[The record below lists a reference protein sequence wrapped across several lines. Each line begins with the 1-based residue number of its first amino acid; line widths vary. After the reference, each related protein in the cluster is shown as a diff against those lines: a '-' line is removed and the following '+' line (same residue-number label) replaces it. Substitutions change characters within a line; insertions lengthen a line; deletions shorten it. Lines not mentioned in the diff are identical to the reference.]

1 MRFLCLLLV
10 LLVGA
15 AAPGRAEEPA
25 VPQKHFCWK
34 ITGSDKGV
42 VYLFGTIHVG
52 TADFYPLP
60 AAIEDA
66 FKKSTVLVEEV
77 NVSDQD
83 DSQASVQFIKQYGVY
98 PLGDFISNHLSEETR
113 KYLAWYTDTNNMN
126 PKVLMRL
133 RPWLVG
139 LMVGGVEIGR
149 AGFAKKNGL
158 DLHFANQAIQM
169 KKPIIGLE
177 SNEGHLKLLASF
189 NQTQQD
195 QMLLISVFNAKKQV
209 DELQQIVK
217 MWKTGDADALAA
229 NLSDSVRKYPFLKP
243 VMVRIVDERND
254 TMTQGI
260 EGFLKTPKT
269 YFVAV
274 GAGHLGGDRGILNQ
288 LRQKNYKLEQ
298 M

>member
-1 MRFLCLLLV
+1 MRFLCLLLM

-15 AAPGRAEEPA
+15 SVPGHAEEPA
-25 VPQKHFCWK
+25 APQKHFCWK
-34 ITGSDKGV
+34 ITGSSKGV

-60 AAIEDA
+60 VAIEDA
-66 FKKSTVLVEEV
+66 FKKSNVLVEEI
-77 NVSDQD
+77 NINDEE
-83 DSQASVQFIKQYGVY
+83 DSKASVQFVRQYGVY

-113 KYLAWYTDTNNMN
+113 KYLAWYTDNNSMN

-133 RPWLVG
+133 RPWVVG
-139 LMVGGVEIGR
+139 MMVGGAEIGH
-149 AGFAKKNGL
+149 AGFEKKNGL
-158 DLHFANQAIQM
+158 DLHFANQAIRM

-177 SNEGHLKLLASF
+177 SNEAHLKLLASF

-195 QMLLISVFNAKKQV
+195 QMLLMSVFNAKKQV

-217 MWKTGDADALAA
+217 MWKTGDADGLAGTFM
-229 NLSDSVRKYPFLKP
+229 DSVRKYPFLKP
-243 VMVRIVDERND
+243 IMVKIVDDRND
-254 TMTQGI
+254 TMTQSI
-260 EGFLKTPKT
+260 EGFLKTPKS

-274 GAGHLGGDRGILNQ
+274 GAGHLGGERGILNQ